1 MIFPSDYTPQDST
14 CPHNVGVE
22 CMATSTTVCSRC
34 AWNPDCKWLRDKR
47 LFTKGFTKEDIT
59 EWQKSS
65 NTVLQT
71 TH

>member
-1 MIFPSDYTPQDST
+1 MIFPSDYTPQDSA
-14 CPHNVGVE
+14 CPHNVGIE
-22 CMATSTTVCSRC
+22 CRETSTTVCCRC
-34 AWNPDCKWLRDKR
+34 GWNPDCKWLRDKR

-71 TH
+71 TR